1 MRSRPRK
8 NGEPS
13 KMERCALVAAK
24 SGKLFQNRSGLRLLE
39 AGRKSLPVRM
49 FGPAVIKACIKSG
62 WLQAMD
68 QGDGDYRIMTTL
80 AGDAVL
86 AKPMRF
92 VLPNAFPSS
101 QREALR

>member
-1 MRSRPRK
+1 MRSRLRK

-24 SGKLFQNRSGLRLLE
+24 SGKLFQTRDGLRLQE
-39 AGRKSLPVRM
+39 AGHRTLPVRM
-49 FGPAVIKACIKSG
+49 FGPSVVKACIKAG
-62 WLQAMD
+62 WALAMD
-68 QGDGDYRIMTTL
+68 QGDESYRIMTTL

-92 VLPNAFPSS
+92 VVPNAFPSG